1 MVHALR
7 ESRRVLRAG
16 GLLIDLRPAI
26 THRRLDIRQAGR
38 TTPLG
43 AMHETFDEDRAA
55 NRAVRLVLRKGLFRQ
70 LTVTTFECNRNL
82 DTIGELK
89 DWLSEFDE
97 AEGLPAHNRL
107 LERAR
112 HAWKPGGKGKI
123 VIHAPLVMRVLIRQ
137 G

>member
-1 MVHALR
+1 
-7 ESRRVLRAG
+7 
-16 GLLIDLRPAI
+16 
-26 THRRLDIRQAGR
+26 
-38 TTPLG
+38 
-43 AMHETFDEDRAA
+43 MHETFDEDRAA

-70 LTVTTFECNRNL
+70 LSVTTFECNRNL
-82 DTIGELK
+82 DTLGELK
-89 DWLSEFDE
+89 DWLAEFDE
-97 AEGLPAHNRL
+97 ADGLPAHNRL